1 MSIILAMCLFALSMS
16 ISPGPVNLLTLS
28 TGVNHGFR
36 QAMPFVS
43 GATLGFTLLLLLIGV
58 GIGEIAASSEGF
70 LQMLAYVGSGYICYL
85 GFKIATAK
93 PQIEL
98 DHGTRPGL
106 LQGFLLQWLNPKA
119 WMACLS
125 GVSVFNLADSA
136 TMLFVFIGV
145 YFVICYASIA
155 SWALVGAK
163 IKHLLVAPGNLRL
176 LNLVMGM
183 TLILVACYL
192 FSLQAV
198 DLW

>member
-1 MSIILAMCLFALSMS
+1 MCLFSLSMS

-28 TGVNHGFR
+28 TGINHGFR

-43 GATLGFTLLLLLIGV
+43 GATIGFTLLLLIIGV

-70 LQMLAYVGSGYICYL
+70 LQLLAYVGTGYICYL

-93 PQIEL
+93 PQLEL
-98 DHGTRPGL
+98 DRDTRPGL
-106 LQGFLLQWLNPKA
+106 LQGILLQWLNPKA

-125 GVSVFNLADSA
+125 GVSVFNLADSE
-136 TMLFVFIGV
+136 TMLAVFIGL

-163 IKHLLVAPGNLRL
+163 IKNILVAPGNLRL
-176 LNLVMGM
+176 LNLTMGM

-198 DLW
+198 ELW